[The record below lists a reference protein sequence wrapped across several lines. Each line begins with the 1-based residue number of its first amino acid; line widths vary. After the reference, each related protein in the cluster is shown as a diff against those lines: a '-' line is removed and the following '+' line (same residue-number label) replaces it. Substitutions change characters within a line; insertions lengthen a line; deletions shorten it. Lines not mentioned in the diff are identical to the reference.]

1 MKLAESPGAW
11 EQVADEQEKKGHT
24 MSYEIARKAF
34 EEIKDSIKP
43 PARDPIHWHY
53 ANGMAHLAMMIEADM
68 QELRRQLNYIPSLL
82 IPGRR

>member
-1 MKLAESPGAW
+1 
-11 EQVADEQEKKGHT
+11 

-43 PARDPIHWHY
+43 PARDPVHWHY
-53 ANGMAHLAMMIEADM
+53 ASGMANLVMAMEVEM
-68 QELRRQLNYIPSLL
+68 QEVRKQLSYIQSLL